1 MNIAPEYGFH
11 IQAKIPPAMAALH
24 NFIRIHDPTD
34 TARDMVE
41 RWACSLTGSQA
52 SIPGTEDEQ
61 PDQMDEERYGELG
74 SDITPAERIRASERR
89 DTIAKAMWADYQRE
103 LNERGEGS

>member
-11 IQAKIPPAMAALH
+11 IQAKIPPAMAALQ
-24 NFIRIHDPTD
+24 NFIHIHDPTD
-34 TARDMVE
+34 TARDMVQ
-41 RWACSLTGSQA
+41 RQSSTGSLA
-52 SIPGTEDEQ
+52 PGPGTEDDQ

-74 SDITPAERIRASERR
+74 LDITPAERARASERR